1 MGLLNEARLAAGKST
16 LGYLNQ
22 VIYKSWGPA
31 GLFNDVTKGDNP
43 GCNTRGF
50 PATKGWDP
58 VTGFGSPD
66 YAKLVKAAL
75 ALP

>member
-1 MGLLNEARLAAGKST
+1 M
-16 LGYLNQ
+16 
-22 VIYKSWGPA
+22 IYKSWGPA